1 MTEETKTI
9 TIDNVEYNLDDLSEE
24 VKYIIEQINYC
35 NQKMDESRREQ
46 DRIQMSI
53 NSFSAIL
60 NKKLEEGGES
70 ADDKE

>member
-24 VKYIIEQINYC
+24 VKYIIEQLNYC

-46 DRIQMSI
+46 DRRQMSI

-60 NKKLEEGGES
+60 NKKLEEAGES
-70 ADDKE
+70 ADGKE

>member
-70 ADDKE
+70 ANDKE

>member
-35 NQKMDESRREQ
+35 NQK
-46 DRIQMSI
+46 
-53 NSFSAIL
+53 L
-60 NKKLEEGGES
+60 Y
-70 ADDKE
+70 

>member
-60 NKKLEEGGES
+60 NKKLEEAGES
-70 ADDKE
+70 ADGKE